1 MLDQRIWRHFDWT
14 LFTIVIVLCL
24 IGIAMIYSATVT
36 APDPALEDVWVRQ
49 VAFFGIGVV
58 VLFVVAAIDY
68 RSLEAFALPAFLI
81 FVGLLVLVALIGV
94 DQGGTI
100 AWIDVGGTLVQPTEA
115 GKFLLVIFFAW
126 FLSWFYDR
134 MSTLPY
140 LLIALTLL
148 LAPLY
153 LVITQPDFGMTITY
167 TFIGGVL
174 ILVGGVQLWQVFFI
188 SGIGVAAA
196 IGAIILMLSSLPA
209 GWEFTDLTI
218 PENASICQ
226 VLQTETQI
234 EQETEMTNLQQSVC
248 RILVNLHNNKIY
260 GYMLDRILI
269 FLEPDTDQ
277 DTNFNVEQATIAV
290 GAGGM
295 LGKGWT
301 LGSQNQLGFLRVRHT
316 DFIYSVI
323 AEEFGLIG
331 AAFVALLSFYVVW
344 RLLQI
349 ADMARDQ
356 FGRLIAIGVAA
367 IVFFQVFVN
376 IGFNLSILPVT
387 GLTLPFVSYGGSS
400 LLSMMAA
407 IGLAQS
413 VIMRHRKMEF
423 Q

>member
-94 DQGGTI
+94 DQGGTK

-134 MSTLPY
+134 MSTLLY
-140 LLIALTLL
+140 LIIALTLL

-196 IGAIILMLSSLPA
+196 IGAIILMLSS
-209 GWEFTDLTI
+209 
-218 PENASICQ
+218 
-226 VLQTETQI
+226 
-234 EQETEMTNLQQSVC
+234 
-248 RILVNLHNNKIY
+248 
-260 GYMLDRILI
+260 
-269 FLEPDTDQ
+269 
-277 DTNFNVEQATIAV
+277 
-290 GAGGM
+290 
-295 LGKGWT
+295 
-301 LGSQNQLGFLRVRHT
+301 
-316 DFIYSVI
+316 
-323 AEEFGLIG
+323 
-331 AAFVALLSFYVVW
+331 
-344 RLLQI
+344 
-349 ADMARDQ
+349 
-356 FGRLIAIGVAA
+356 
-367 IVFFQVFVN
+367 
-376 IGFNLSILPVT
+376 
-387 GLTLPFVSYGGSS
+387 
-400 LLSMMAA
+400 
-407 IGLAQS
+407 
-413 VIMRHRKMEF
+413 
-423 Q
+423 